1 MAGLVLTTCNL
12 MIVHIGDA
20 SIVNIPSNF
29 RPLALSGISCQPISF
44 AWYLVMSVRVELGGK
59 KA

>member
-1 MAGLVLTTCNL
+1 MAGLVLTTSKL

-20 SIVNIPSNF
+20 SIVNIPSSF
-29 RPLALSGISCQPISF
+29 VPVSSGICNSMSTDQLCV
-44 AWYLVMSVRVELGGK
+44 VMSVRVELSGK